1 MTTLDRPRSLQA
13 ETATF
18 WALMRDV
25 AAADKAGDATGY
37 YEALDELS
45 VFAMYADASLLRA
58 RAAAE
63 VERRGFRHN
72 EEPED
77 SAADVLAA
85 IMACAGG
92 LPDNCIVTTTADGDI
107 MIREI

>member
-1 MTTLDRPRSLQA
+1 MITLDSPRSLQA

-18 WALMRDV
+18 WALMWDV
-25 AAADKAGDATGY
+25 AAADKAGDSTGR

-45 VFAMYADASLLRA
+45 VFAMYADAPPLRA

-63 VERRGFRHN
+63 VERHGFQHN
-72 EEPED
+72 KGPEGA
-77 SAADVLAA
+77 AADALAA

-92 LPDNCIVTTTADGDI
+92 FPDNCIVTTTPDGDI